1 MQRHRLLFKLIAV
14 LILLGMLLPVGLTG
28 VAAETSEDHVI
39 INQIFGGGGKGDTK
53 VSHNFI
59 ELYNPTAQKI
69 DLNGWAI
76 RYNNNDGSGDK
87 TLSLQGS
94 IPAGDGYLIKGLR
107 EAQADPSFP
116 IVVVVSRYLF

>member
-1 MQRHRLLFKLIAV
+1 MQRHRLLFKLIAA

-28 VAAETSEDHVI
+28 VAAETSEDHVV

-59 ELYNPTAQKI
+59 ELYNPTAQKV

-76 RYNNNDGSGDK
+76 RYNNND
-87 TLSLQGS
+87 
-94 IPAGDGYLIKGLR
+94 
-107 EAQADPSFP
+107 
-116 IVVVVSRYLF
+116 